1 MYNVI
6 QFSLSS
12 VFHSLW
18 LFHNILTLYLV
29 LEIVLHLNNFM
40 FVLCILHFSLPV
52 PSSLRG
58 SRVWIM
64 SWKMLFLISELCR
77 DAQLPS
83 LCSLGLAYQNTN
95 TNTKNVWKKLL
106 HAYSTFLL
114 LHKMMW
120 CVDEKNTLIS
130 INQQLSEVIR
140 VHISTPA

>member
-1 MYNVI
+1 MMYNVI

-95 TNTKNVWKKLL
+95 TNTKNCYMLIPHFYSFIKWCDVWMKKIP
-106 HAYSTFLL
+106 
-114 LHKMMW
+114 
-120 CVDEKNTLIS
+120 CIS